1 MNSIRL
7 VLAFA
12 ALVSVAL
19 PVFAQDFASGDGSF
33 KDPYPLRN
41 SEEVGDGISLR
52 VVGLQRPV
60 DPGSDMD
67 AAAAGQEY
75 VIVSVELTCAADRSE
90 NCVVA
95 SWDFELAGDRG
106 IIYPNAAEMDESAF
120 DIVPYTEASG
130 DVLALINSD
139 DTNLVLLFYHWPT
152 IPYTFPLVFA
162 TEARP
167 DPGPTIAINA
177 TIGMIARVGPSS
189 GLDFTGVF
197 NRGEQLLAHGRNN
210 DGSWLEIQF
219 GWIPAELIETDGD
232 IMSLPVTIE

>member
-1 MNSIRL
+1 MNKIRL
-7 VLAFA
+7 ILACIAVLTIAIPS
-12 ALVSVAL
+12 L
-19 PVFAQDFASGDGSF
+19 AQDYGRGQGTF

-41 SEEVGDGISLR
+41 FEDVGDGINLR

-67 AAAAGQEY
+67 APAEGQEY

-95 SWDFELAGDRG
+95 SWDFELAGDNG
-106 IIYPNAAEMDESAF
+106 IIYPNAAEMNESAYDF
-120 DIVPYTEASG
+120 APNTEAFG
-130 DVLALINSD
+130 DVLALVSTD
-139 DTNLVLLFYHWPT
+139 DTNLVLLYYHWPT

-162 TEARP
+162 TEETP
-167 DPGPTIAINA
+167 EPGPVVSINA

-189 GLDFTGVF
+189 ELDFTGVF
-197 NRGEQLLAHGRNN
+197 NRGEQLLAHGRNQ

-219 GWIPAELIETDGD
+219 GWVPTELIETDGD
-232 IMSLPVTIE
+232 IMSLPVTK